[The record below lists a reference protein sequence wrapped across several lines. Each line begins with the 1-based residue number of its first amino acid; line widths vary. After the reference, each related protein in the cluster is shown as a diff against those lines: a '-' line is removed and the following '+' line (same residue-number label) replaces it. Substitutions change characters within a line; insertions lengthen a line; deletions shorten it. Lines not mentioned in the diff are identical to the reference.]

1 MPRHY
6 PKPIPF
12 LTDTELANFH
22 SKVDKRG
29 PDECW
34 PWKAGKFNTG
44 YGSFS
49 VGGNAFSSHRL
60 AYFLS
65 TGNDPG
71 TMCVLHKCDNRQ
83 CCNPSHYFLGTL
95 EDNVVDMTAKGRA
108 ARGDG
113 HGSRIHPESRPRG
126 DNHFA
131 RSRPELLARG
141 DRSGS
146 RLHPDRVPK
155 GENKTN
161 AKLSDSKVVEIRM
174 RRSLGETFESLSK
187 RYNVTETAIRLVI
200 KRKSW
205 KHVP

>member
-1 MPRHY
+1 M
-6 PKPIPF
+6 
-12 LTDTELANFH
+12 ELANFH

-60 AYFLS
+60 AYFLL

-83 CCNPSHYFLGTL
+83 CCNPTHYFLGTL
-95 EDNVVDMTAKGRA
+95 EDNVADMTAKGRA
-108 ARGDG
+108 ARGDR
-113 HGSRIHPESRPRG
+113 HGSRTHPESVPRG
-126 DNHFA
+126 NRHG
-131 RSRPELLARG
+131 SRLHPESLARG

-146 RLHPDRVPK
+146 RLHPERLARGDRSGPRLHPEK
-155 GENKTN
+155 LMRGEKQWKS
-161 AKLSDSKVVEIRM
+161 KLTEDAVREIR
-174 RRSLGETFESLSK
+174 RRSHDGESSSSIAVSYGITRFTVWDVLK
-187 RYNVTETAIRLVI
+187 RT
-200 KRKSW
+200 W
-205 KHVP
+205 KHVI